1 MRATPIDNFF
11 EDLEG
16 KRALLEEES
25 VNETSFDWA
34 RIVAEG
40 RAARAAADGGSWRIG
55 HLALLVEK
63 RYASGALQK
72 FAEAIGESY
81 GTVRRYR
88 WVAKAYDVDIRLR
101 HPSLSFSHFQ
111 SVAGLPDRLSWL
123 QRASRGSWSV
133 DRLTRESRTGEVSA
147 KPARSHARDLG
158 ALRTSIRGLRRSMSS
173 VASLDDAAI
182 AGEAKDWLIDALDD
196 LAAEVEK
203 LRDRVRRATRAA
215 DARRPLK
222 VARER
227 PAQTPKPK
235 TSTALKARAVGR

>member
-1 MRATPIDNFF
+1 MRAIPIDNFF
-11 EDLEG
+11 EGIEG
-16 KRALLEEES
+16 KRALAPEEA
-25 VNETSFDWA
+25 VNDTSFDWS

-40 RAARAAADGGSWRIG
+40 RAARTAADGGNWRIG
-55 HLALLVEK
+55 HLALLVER

-88 WVAKAYDVDIRLR
+88 WVAKSYDVDIRLR
-101 HPSLSFSHFQ
+101 HPNLSFSHFQ

-133 DRLTRESRTGEVSA
+133 DRLTRESRNGAAAA
-147 KPARSHARDLG
+147 KPARARTRDLG
-158 ALRTSIRGLRRSMSS
+158 ALRTSIQGLRRSIASAASADDMS
-173 VASLDDAAI
+173 L
-182 AGEAKDWLIDALDD
+182 AGEGKEWLIGALDD

-215 DARRPLK
+215 EARRPLK
-222 VARER
+222 LARER
-227 PAQTPKPK
+227 PATTLKPK
-235 TSTALKARAVGR
+235 TPTALKARAIGR